1 MFELCQEEVQSKRDR
16 ELIYWKRLQINK
28 ENMNT

>member
-1 MFELCQEEVQSKRDR
+1 MFEVCQQEIQSKCDR

-28 ENMNT
+28 ENVNT